1 MASIAEFCS
10 MNPVFRVALLLSL
23 LLPALLLAQET
34 QTFDTIPA
42 KPEVKPLSNL
52 IFQFD
57 NRRERYYNVRGR
69 MNGLKIG
76 LEFYKRVRLGIG
88 FYANNDFYRI
98 EPPQGV
104 DSLFRTARF
113 NYATAFTEVVVF
125 RNFRWELAVSS
136 AIGRGGMEVNRYN
149 LIGSSPSFISTDNLS
164 GIGVFDIGGNGHF
177 KVFPWLGIGF
187 GSGVRRI
194 YDLDDANLRS
204 AFTDPYFELKLK
216 LFIGYAYRS
225 IFKPASIEQE
235 KAYYDYRHEKRLAFY
250 ESLFP

>member
-1 MASIAEFCS
+1 MPFIAEFCR
-10 MNPVFRVALLLSL
+10 MNPVFRVVLLLGL
-23 LLPALLLAQET
+23 LVPVLVLGQEAQNM
-34 QTFDTIPA
+34 DSVPA

-57 NRRERYYNVRGR
+57 NRRERYYNVQGR

-76 LEFYKRVRLGIG
+76 LEFYKRVRLGFG

-98 EPPQGV
+98 EAPQGA

-113 NYATAFTEVVVF
+113 NYATVFSELVVF
-125 RNFRWELAVSS
+125 RNFRWEFAV
-136 AIGRGGMEVNRYN
+136 ATALGRGGMEVNRFN
-149 LIGSSPSFISTDNLS
+149 LLGTSPSFISTENFAD
-164 GIGVFDIGGNGHF
+164 IGVFDIGGNGHF

-187 GSGVRRI
+187 GSGMRRV
-194 YDLDDANLRS
+194 YNLDDANLRS

-225 IFKPASIEQE
+225 IFKPESIQQE
-235 KAYYDYRHEKRLAFY
+235 RDYYDYRREQRLTFY
-250 ESLFP
+250 QSLFE